1 MSGVKSDLPANDEA
15 VPAQFT
21 RALVGLARTHQQD
34 LQAML
39 RAARLPFDPLRDE
52 ALTALASPEQYSRL
66 CLQLLQELA
75 DESAGVM
82 SDARTPPGTMRLIA
96 LSMINSSHLF
106 MAMRR
111 GIEFNACCRVR
122 EVGRVVNGLQINSGG
137 REAVLT
143 YLCRDEPAEG
153 QHAVLCA
160 LAMWMRFCGWLIGQ
174 HIDITSATC
183 AGPEPGFRRGIWH
196 FFPCPVSFDQ
206 GVNSVT
212 FSARHLDAEVIRG
225 EHELDDFLRL
235 APYHIVVEPPASV
248 DSTTDRIR
256 QFIGEDF
263 RQEMPSFE
271 ALTRFL
277 NMSARTLRRRL
288 EKEGTSYQRI
298 KDNARRDAAISM
310 LSQRGLTVS
319 DVAEMVGFSDPS
331 AFHRSFKK
339 WTGRSPGSYR

>member
-1 MSGVKSDLPANDEA
+1 VSRVKGDLPVYNEA
-15 VPAQFT
+15 VPVQFT
-21 RALVGLARTHQQD
+21 RALVGLARAHQQD
-34 LQAML
+34 LQAMQ

-52 ALTALASPEQYSRL
+52 ALTALLSPEQYSRL
-66 CLQLLQELA
+66 CLQVFRELA
-75 DESAGVM
+75 DEAGGIM
-82 SDARTPPGTMRLIA
+82 SDARTPPGTLRLIA
-96 LSMINSSHLF
+96 LSMINSSQLVT
-106 MAMRR
+106 AMRR

-122 EVGRVVNGLQINSGG
+122 EAGRVVNDLQVNNGG

-143 YLCRDEPAEG
+143 YLCCDDPADR
-153 QHAVLCA
+153 QHSVLCA
-160 LAMWMRFCGWLIGQ
+160 LAMWVRFCGWLIGQ

-183 AGPEPGFRRGIWH
+183 AGPEPGFRQGILH
-196 FFPCPVSFDQ
+196 FLPCPVSFDQ

-225 EHELDDFLRL
+225 EHELDDFLKL
-235 APYHIVVEPPASV
+235 APYHIVIEPPASV
-248 DSTTDRIR
+248 DSTAHRIR

-263 RQEMPSFE
+263 RQELPSFE

-298 KDNARRDAAISM
+298 KDNARRDAAISL

-339 WTGRSPGSYR
+339 WTGRSPGSCR